1 VKNNFHNKEIGK
13 YGEDIVC
20 KYLEQNGYN
29 IICRNF
35 KTYNYEIDII
45 SEYKNEIIFIEV
57 KTRTSKQYGFPIES
71 VNELKKKHII
81 SATKY
86 YVYKNSLENRNIRF
100 DIIEVYVKEKESMI
114 NHIKNVF
121 F

>member
-1 VKNNFHNKEIGK
+1 MKNNFHNKEIGK

-20 KYLEQNGYN
+20 RYLEKNGYN
-29 IICRNF
+29 ILCRNF
-35 KTYNYEIDII
+35 KTDNSEIDII
-45 SEYKNEIIFIEV
+45 SEYKGEIIFIEV

-71 VNELKKKHII
+71 VNKLKKKHII

-86 YVYKNSLENRNIRF
+86 YIYKNSLENKNIRF
-100 DIIEVYVKEKESMI
+100 DIFEVYIHGKENVI
-114 NHIKNVF
+114 NHVKNVF